1 MDRIPLSLE
10 AQPGQGSTQKPPQP
24 ERQPLLGWFA
34 VGSGL
39 LGIFGPGILFVPL
52 AIVFS
57 LLALLRGQASWAF
70 AGIILAVGGFLSSPL
85 LMGVVGLGAMW
96 YGFDWQH
103 LLQPILHLFDGGKDV

>member
-1 MDRIPLSLE
+1 MDKIPLSLE
-10 AQPGQGSTQKPPQP
+10 SRSDNRASHMPPQP
-24 ERQPLLGWFA
+24 ERQPILGWFA
-34 VGSGL
+34 VGAGL

-57 LLALLRGQASWAF
+57 LLALLRGQAAWGF
-70 AGIILAVGGFLSSPL
+70 AGLVLAIGGFISSPL